1 MHPERFNEK
10 EPSIQKAVEQGRQ
23 YLESEHQNGHF
34 PSYISASRDF
44 SEPPLISPRE
54 AFSTIAIADTALKD
68 HPHSEAARAALQY
81 IENQRQQGQ
90 FTFFEDRTVYPPDT
104 DTNALGYSVLLEF
117 GRSVQDDANRILDT
131 ILAHRNENELVQVW
145 LSRERQ
151 NRIDLVVSAN
161 ALYLAHLLGRGSEMQ
176 QTEQWLMETLH
187 TGAYQTGTRYYQSP
201 DSFLHFMGRLTK
213 FPELSDKMKTKLAE
227 QLQQRIKK
235 TEYPLDLAMRTA
247 LADSLGID
255 NDFEKQKLLRLQ
267 EQGGSWPAD
276 ALFRYGGKQ
285 GCFGSKALTTAF
297 SIKGLK
303 STGF

>member
-1 MHPERFNEK
+1 MYNLLKSMHPERFNEK

-44 SEPPLISPRE
+44 SAPPLISPRE
-54 AFSTIAIADTALKD
+54 TFSTIAIADTALKD

-104 DTNALGYSVLLEF
+104 DTNALGYSVLLES

-131 ILAHRNENELVQVW
+131 I
-145 LSRERQ
+145 
-151 NRIDLVVSAN
+151 
-161 ALYLAHLLGRGSEMQ
+161 LAHLLGRGSEMQ

-303 STGF
+303 SAGF